1 MQITLLITILF
12 WNSPP
17 MEVAVLTSESKCTQ
31 ESMQAYTHRFR
42 ELNDWKAIK
51 AECAE
56 NGEIDSKFMIVDW
69 SRTD

>member
-1 MQITLLITILF
+1 
-12 WNSPP
+12 

-56 NGEIDSKFMIVDW
+56 NGDFDSRYMIGDW
-69 SRTD
+69 SRTE